1 MISFPNAKIN
11 LGLQVLRRRGDGFH
25 DIETVFYPV
34 ALHDSLEI
42 IPAPGNETTIAHYGI
57 PVPGDD
63 DLCLKA
69 CALLREDH
77 DLSPVTIHLLKGIP
91 VGAGLGGGSSDAAHT
106 LRILNNMFSLGLDDA
121 ALEQLAAKLGS
132 DCPFFIRNRPVLATG
147 RGEVF
152 EGVDIDLA
160 GKLLLLADPGI
171 HISSREAYAMVS
183 PAAGR
188 PSLRDIIKTPIGEWK
203 DILVNDFEKTVFS
216 LYPRIRELRDRMYGA
231 GAVYA
236 SMSGSG
242 SVVYGIF
249 DSDGRDAL
257 ALEQEMRPLFAE
269 LAAKMFFIPLR

>member
-11 LGLQVLRRRGDGFH
+11 LGLRVLRRRSDGFH

-34 ALHDSLEI
+34 GLHDSLEI
-42 IPAPGNETTIAHYGI
+42 IPAPGSETTIAHYGI

-69 CALLREDH
+69 CALLGESH
-77 DLSPVTIHLLKGIP
+77 DLPPVAIHLLKGIP
-91 VGAGLGGGSSDAAHT
+91 VGAGLGGGSSDAART
-106 LRILNNMFSLGLDDA
+106 LLMLNNMFGLGLGDA

-132 DCPFFIRNRPVLATG
+132 DCAFFIRNRPVLASG
-147 RGEVF
+147 RGEVL
-152 EGVDIDLA
+152 EDVDTGLA

-171 HISSREAYAMVS
+171 HISSREAYAMVR

-188 PSLRDIIKTPIGEWK
+188 PSLREIIKTPVGEWK
-203 DILVNDFEKTVFS
+203 DFLVNDFEQPVFS
-216 LYPRIRELRDRMYGA
+216 LYPRVREIRELMYAA
-231 GAVYA
+231 GAQYA

-249 DSDGRDAL
+249 DGDGHDACT
-257 ALEQEMRPLFAE
+257 LEQEMRPLFDK
-269 LAAKMFFIPLR
+269 LAPKMFFIPLR